1 MTARV
6 RPAESAGPIHRFPN
20 FGVHMKPLGMM
31 LALLLLSIP
40 AAAQG
45 IGSVTLLEGS
55 LRLIRGT
62 GVLRGAEGMLL
73 RQGDILESS
82 DRGIVQLEF
91 AGGTVVALGPSSRL
105 YILRHSTGR
114 AGGGAGSQS
123 VGAQLILLS
132 GWLKGESKSAAG
144 SYRYQTPLLAATTA
158 NGTVVI
164 HSYESGSDAFVES
177 GSANL
182 AEVSHEGI
190 ERHPEAGKAGQFFS
204 GRAGKTLSSS
214 FRPNSAFV
222 DAMPPAFRDTLPS
235 RLARFAGK
243 SVEPKTD
250 HQVTY
255 AEVQPWLTMPSAW
268 RRDFV
273 DRFEPRLRDPEFRK
287 QIELHLAE
295 FPEWDLIL
303 HPEKQH
309 PATPPAPV
317 PNSEFLQPR
326 E

>member
-1 MTARV
+1 
-6 RPAESAGPIHRFPN
+6 
-20 FGVHMKPLGMM
+20 MKPLGMM
-31 LALLLLSIP
+31 VALLLLSIP

-45 IGSVTLLEGS
+45 IGSVTFLEGS

-62 GVLRGAEGMLL
+62 GVLRGAEGILL

-91 AGGTVVALGPSSRL
+91 TGGTVVALGPSSRL
-105 YILRHSTGR
+105 YIFSHSAGR
-114 AGGGAGSQS
+114 ASGGAGSQS
-123 VGAQLILLS
+123 VGTQLILLS
-132 GWLKGESKSAAG
+132 GWLKGESKPDAG
-144 SYRYQTPLLAATTA
+144 SYRYQTPLLVATTA

-182 AEVSHEGI
+182 AEVSPDGI
-190 ERHPEAGKAGQFFS
+190 GRHPEAGKAGQFFS
-204 GRAGKTLSSS
+204 GRAGKALSSS
-214 FRPNSAFV
+214 PRPNSAFV
-222 DAMPPAFRDTLPS
+222 DAMPPAFRDTLPP

-243 SVEPKTD
+243 SVEPKVD

-255 AEVQPWLTMPSAW
+255 AEVQSWLMMPSTW
-268 RRDFV
+268 RRGFV

-287 QIELHLAE
+287 QIELHVAE
-295 FPEWDLIL
+295 FPEWDPIL
-303 HPEKQH
+303 HPEKLH
-309 PATPPAPV
+309 PETPPAPV
-317 PNSEFLQPR
+317 PNSEFLQPK

>member
-1 MTARV
+1 MTTRF
-6 RPAESAGPIHRFPN
+6 RLAESAGPIHRFPN

-303 HPEKQH
+303 HPEKHH